1 MLRNPHKFGGWFPK
15 IRVLCDLISFVSLS
29 VRGALLASIAL
40 LALPAAAFAE
50 DATSRPIVTLD
61 WPQAN
66 IAIIDGLNDAAV
78 DAQRNAAARATLE
91 AVEMPEI
98 AIDNNFTPA
107 QAFDPVNINGIGQ
120 IVVDGGGGSVGLC
133 TASLINPRVGLPA
146 VFALTGTDKSWFEA
160 SAGIAFGSEKFEVA
174 LGADTTIGRSDVSN
188 QSYRGTVTFRF

>member
-1 MLRNPHKFGGWFPK
+1 MTN
-15 IRVLCDLISFVSLS
+15 FVSRR
-29 VRGALLASIAL
+29 VRRALLASTAL
-40 LALPAAAFAE
+40 LALPATAFAE
-50 DATSRPIVTLD
+50 DAASRPMDALD
-61 WPQAN
+61 LPQAN
-66 IAIIDGLNDAAV
+66 IAIIDGLNDAAL

-91 AVEMPEI
+91 AVETPEI
-98 AIDNNFTPA
+98 TINNNFTPA

-146 VFALTGTDKSWFEA
+146 VFALTGTDKNWFEA